1 MPRRF
6 LRPSTIALAVATTA
20 GLGALSLYAQKPA
33 VKSGVDNAAND
44 TSVRPQ
50 DDLFR
55 HINGSWLKKTEIPA
69 ERASFGSFIALAD
82 KAESDL
88 RAIIEETAK
97 KADNAAGSEAQKV
110 GDLFASFMN
119 EEGVEKL
126 GLEPIAAELA
136 LVEKIQSAADL
147 PKILGQLAA
156 HGSNGLFSAFVN
168 TDAKNSTR
176 YVVYL
181 EQGGTGLPDES
192 YYRDPKFQKIRDAYV
207 SHIGNILKLAGSKNA
222 QAEAARV
229 MAVET
234 LLAKSHWDRV
244 RRRDD
249 TLTYNKKTAAE
260 LAAITPGFDWSA
272 WSTAFVGKPAAELG
286 DLIVQEP
293 SYFEAM
299 AKAAGTVSA
308 EDWRLW
314 ARWHVLHENA
324 PLLTKAFVDET
335 FNFFGKTLTGTP
347 AQRPRWKR
355 GVGVVESALGE
366 AVGKIYV
373 EKHFPPQAKE
383 RMKTLVANL
392 VEAYRESISGLEWM
406 SPETRK
412 KALEKL
418 SKFTPKIGYPDKWR
432 DYASLEIKRDDLVGN
447 MRRAHEFELKRN
459 FNKLGKP
466 VDKGEW
472 FMTPQTVNAYY
483 NPGLNEIVFPAA
495 ILQPPFFDLN
505 ADDAVNYGGIG
516 AVIGHEIGHGFDD
529 QGSKFDGDG
538 NMNNWWTDQDRKEFE
553 ARAKMLIDQYSAFSP
568 AQLPD
573 QKVNGALTIG
583 ENIGDLGGLSIGYKA
598 YVRSLGGKPAP
609 VIDGLTGQQR
619 LFIGWGQIWR
629 TKYRDTEMLRR
640 LTVDSHSPPEFRCNG
655 VIRNLPEF
663 YDAFGVKEGD
673 KLWLPAA
680 KRVRIW

>member
-69 ERASFGSFIALAD
+69 ERASYGSFIALAD

-97 KADNAAGSEAQKV
+97 KADNALGSEAQKV

-119 EEGVEKL
+119 EDAVEKL

-136 LVEKIQSAADL
+136 LVEKIQNAADL
-147 PKILGQLAA
+147 PKILGELAA

-192 YYRDPKFQKIRDAYV
+192 YYRDPKFQKVRSAYV

-222 QAEAARV
+222 EAEAARV

-244 RRRDD
+244 KRRDD

-299 AKAAGTVSA
+299 AKSAGTVSA

-314 ARWHVLHENA
+314 ARWHLLHENA

-335 FNFFGKTLTGTP
+335 FNFYGKTLTGTP

-418 SKFTPKIGYPDKWR
+418 DKFTPKIGYPDKWR

-466 VDKGEW
+466 VDKSEW

-495 ILQPPFFDLN
+495 ILQPPCFDLA

-598 YVRSLGGKPAP
+598 YVRSLGGKPSP
-609 VIDGLTGQQR
+609 VIDGLSGQQR

-663 YDAFGVKEGD
+663 YDAFGVKQGD

>member
-6 LRPSTIALAVATTA
+6 LRPSTVALTLATTA
-20 GLGALSLYAQKPA
+20 GLGLINLYAQKPA
-33 VKSGVDNAAND
+33 TKSGVDNAAND
-44 TSVRPQ
+44 TTVRPQ

-69 ERASFGSFIALAD
+69 ERASYGSFIALAD

-97 KADNAAGSEAQKV
+97 KADNAPGSEAQKV

-119 EEGVEKL
+119 EVAVEKL

-136 LVEKIQSAADL
+136 LVEKIQSSADL

-168 TDAKNSTR
+168 TDAKDSTR

-207 SHIGNILKLAGSKNA
+207 AHIGNILKLAGSKNA
-222 QAEAARV
+222 EAEAAKV

-249 TLTYNKKTAAE
+249 TLTYNKKTATE

-272 WSTAFVGKPAAELG
+272 WSTAFVGKPAGELG

-299 AKAAGTVSA
+299 AKAAGSVSA
-308 EDWRLW
+308 DDWRLW

-347 AQRPRWKR
+347 QQRPRWKR

-373 EKHFPPQAKE
+373 EKYFPPQAKE

-466 VDKGEW
+466 VDKAEW

-583 ENIGDLGGLSIGYKA
+583 ENIGDLGGLSIGYRA
-598 YVRSLGGKPAP
+598 YVRSLGGKPSP

-663 YDAFGVKEGD
+663 YDAFGVKQGD
-673 KLWLPAA
+673 KLWLPAE

>member
-1 MPRRF
+1 MPRPPQ
-6 LRPSTIALAVATTA
+6 RPLPIALALAATTSI
-20 GLGALSLYAQKPA
+20 GFLSLYAQKP
-33 VKSGVDNAAND
+33 
-44 TSVRPQ
+44 SVRSGIDSSATDPSIRAQ

-55 HINGSWLKKTEIPA
+55 HINGTWLKKTEIPA
-69 ERASFGSFIALAD
+69 ERASYGSFIALAD

-88 RAIIEETAK
+88 RAIIEETSQK
-97 KADNAAGSEAQKV
+97 PNNPQGSEAQKV
-110 GDLFASFMN
+110 GNLFAAFLN
-119 EEGVEKL
+119 EEAAEKL
-126 GLEPIAAELA
+126 GLAPIADDLA
-136 LVEKIQSAADL
+136 LIDKIQAGTDL
-147 PKILGQLAA
+147 AKVLGQLAVR
-156 HGSNGLFSAFVN
+156 GTNGLFSAFVN

-176 YVVYL
+176 YVVYID
-181 EQGGTGLPDES
+181 QAGIGLPDES
-192 YYRDPKFQKIRDAYV
+192 YYRDDKFLKIRSAYV
-207 SHIGNILKLAGSKNA
+207 QHIANILKLAGSINP
-222 QAEAARV
+222 EGDAARV
-229 MAVET
+229 MSVET

-260 LAAITPGFDWSA
+260 LAAITPGFDWSE
-272 WSTAFVGKPAAELG
+272 WSKAVTGKPSSEIG
-286 DLIVQEP
+286 DIIVQEP
-293 SYFEAM
+293 SFFEAM
-299 AKAAGTVSA
+299 AKAVGEVPAA
-308 EDWRLW
+308 DWRLW
-314 ARWHVLHENA
+314 ARWHVLHEHA
-324 PLLTKAFVDET
+324 PLLTKAFVDES

-347 AQRPRWKR
+347 QQRPRWKR
-355 GVGVVESALGE
+355 GVSAVESALGE

-392 VEAYRESISGLEWM
+392 VEAYRESISELQWM

-418 SKFTPKIGYPDKWR
+418 SKFTPKIGYPDQWR
-432 DYASLEIKRDDLVGN
+432 DYSSLEIKRNDLVGN
-447 MRRAHEFELKRN
+447 MRRAHQFELNRS

-466 VDKGEW
+466 VDKSEW

-505 ADDAVNYGGIG
+505 ADDAINYGGIG

-553 ARAKMLIDQYSAFSP
+553 ARAKMLIDQYNGFSP
-568 AQLPD
+568 VQLPD

-583 ENIGDLGGLSIGYKA
+583 ENIGDLGGLSIGYRA
-598 YVRSLGGKPAP
+598 YIRSLKSKPAP
-609 VIDGLTGQQR
+609 VIDGLNGAQR

-629 TKYRDTEMLRR
+629 TKYRDTEMMRR

-663 YDAFGVKEGD
+663 YEAFGVKQGD
-673 KLWLPAA
+673 RLWLPKE